1 MGNNYWATSAKLG
14 EGQKQKTC
22 WLNPIKTYLRGL
34 PGYAKTQITEYGLD
48 LMINGG
54 DIGEISP
61 TIWLLYDW
69 YVIQYQ
75 LGNV

>member
-1 MGNNYWATSAKLG
+1 M
-14 EGQKQKTC
+14 
-22 WLNPIKTYLRGL
+22 RGL
-34 PGYAKTQITEYGLD
+34 PGYSKTQITEYGLD